1 MRGQNTNGMNG
12 IQMKNMSGMMGIQNA
27 MQRIGKGKR
36 KYTLNISKHNKKFLG
51 KFVEEIQK
59 QMGSDNNPQMKGVSD
74 FLSHLKAECGKK
86 STTQI
91 KMSFDE
97 LEFLKK
103 MVIDSVKGME
113 AMTYKWYQVIN
124 KIMIKTM
131 IKSNRE
137 LLKELK

>member
-1 MRGQNTNGMNG
+1 MKGQNMNGME
-12 IQMKNMSGMMGIQNA
+12 MRNMSGMMGIQNA

-36 KYTLNISKHNKKFLG
+36 KYSVNISKHNKKFLG

-59 QMGSDNNPQMKGVSD
+59 QMGSENNPQMKGVMD
-74 FLSHLKAECGKK
+74 FLSYLKAECSKK
-86 STTQI
+86 AVTEI

-113 AMTYKWYQVIN
+113 GMTYKWYQIVN
-124 KIMIKTM
+124 KLMVKTM
-131 IKSNRE
+131 IKSNRS
-137 LLKELK
+137 LLEELK

>member
-1 MRGQNTNGMNG
+1 MKAQNMNG

-36 KYTLNISKHNKKFLG
+36 KYTVKISKHNKKFLG

-59 QMGSDNNPQMKGVSD
+59 QMGSENNPQIKGVLD
-74 FLSHLKAECGKK
+74 FLTYLKAECSKK
-86 STTQI
+86 EVMEI

-103 MVIDSVKGME
+103 MVVDSIKGME
-113 AMTYKWYQVIN
+113 GATYKWYQIIN
-124 KIMIKTM
+124 KGMIKAM
-131 IKSNRE
+131 IKSNRS
-137 LLKELK
+137 LLEELK

>member
-1 MRGQNTNGMNG
+1 MKGRNMNGMNG

-27 MQRIGKGKR
+27 MLRIGKGKR
-36 KYTLNISKHNKKFLG
+36 KYTVKISKHNKKFLG

-59 QMGSDNNPQMKGVSD
+59 QMGAETNPQMKGVSD
-74 FLSHLKAECGKK
+74 FLAYLKAECAKK
-86 STTQI
+86 NVTEI
-91 KMSFDE
+91 KMSFEE

-103 MVIDSVKGME
+103 MIIDSIKGME
-113 AMTYKWYQVIN
+113 GMTYKWYQIIN

-137 LLKELK
+137 LLKEIK

>member
-1 MRGQNTNGMNG
+1 MKGQNMNDM
-12 IQMKNMSGMMGIQNA
+12 QMKNMSGMMGIQNA

-36 KYTLNISKHNKKFLG
+36 KYSVKISKHNKKFLG

-59 QMGSDNNPQMKGVSD
+59 QMGSENNPQMKGVLN
-74 FLSHLKAECGKK
+74 FLTYLKVECNKK
-86 STTQI
+86 AITEI

-113 AMTYKWYQVIN
+113 GMTYKWYQLIN
-124 KIMIKTM
+124 KLMVKTM
-131 IKSNRE
+131 IKSNRS
-137 LLKELK
+137 LLEELK

>member
-1 MRGQNTNGMNG
+1 MKAQDMNG
-12 IQMKNMSGMMGIQNA
+12 IQMRNMSGMMGIQNA

-36 KYTLNISKHNKKFLG
+36 KYTIKISKHNKKFLG

-59 QMGSDNNPQMKGVSD
+59 QMGSEKNPQMKGVLD
-74 FLSHLKAECGKK
+74 FLTYLKAECNKK
-86 STTQI
+86 TVTEI

-113 AMTYKWYQVIN
+113 GMTYKWYQIIN
-124 KIMIKTM
+124 KLMIKTM
-131 IKSNRE
+131 IKSNRD
-137 LLKELK
+137 LLEELK

>member
-1 MRGQNTNGMNG
+1 MKNVNGMNG
-12 IQMKNMSGMMGIQNA
+12 IQMKQMSGMMGIQNA

-36 KYTLNISKHNKKFLG
+36 KYSVKISKHNKKFLG

-59 QMGSDNNPQMKGVSD
+59 QVGAENNPQMKGIAD
-74 FLSHLKAECGKK
+74 FLNYLKAECNKK
-86 STTQI
+86 EVTEI

-103 MVIDSVKGME
+103 MVIDSIKGME
-113 AMTYKWYQVIN
+113 GMTFKWYQIVN
-124 KIMIKTM
+124 KLMMKTM

-137 LLKELK
+137 LLEELK